1 MEDGEMNTIIIGCGR
16 VGSELARALSLRG
29 QKITVID
36 KDPEAFARLGENF
49 KGKTV
54 TGIGFDQDIL
64 LQAGIKNAD
73 ALAAVTASDAAN
85 VVAARI
91 ARQFFNVPR
100 VAARV
105 YDPRT
110 AEIYQRLGLW
120 VISPVRIGVDHLAR
134 ILSFAHGDVVQ
145 SLGTGDVKLVDISV
159 PAFLD
164 GRPVKT
170 ITIAGEIRVVA
181 ITRKNKTFLPD
192 GTANLQE
199 DDLLHLA
206 VLSSSMDRLK
216 SLF

>member
-1 MEDGEMNTIIIGCGR
+1 MNTIIIGCGR
-16 VGSELARALSLRG
+16 VGSELAKTLCLRG
-29 QKITVID
+29 QKVTVID
-36 KDPEAFARLGENF
+36 KDAEAFARLGRYF
-49 KGKTV
+49 DGKTV
-54 TGIGFDQDIL
+54 TGIGFDQSVL
-64 LQAGIKNAD
+64 LQAGIKKAD

-120 VISPVRIGVDHLAR
+120 TISPVRVGVDHLAR

-145 SLGTGDVKLVDISV
+145 SLGTGDVKLVDVTV

-170 ITIAGEIRVVA
+170 IAIAGELRVVA

-192 GTANLQE
+192 AATAFKE
-199 DDLLHLA
+199 ADIVHLA
-206 VLSSSMDRLK
+206 VLSSSIDRLK

>member
-1 MEDGEMNTIIIGCGR
+1 MKTIIIGCGR
-16 VGSELARALSLRG
+16 VGSELARTLSLRG
-29 QKITVID
+29 QQVTVID
-36 KDPEAFARLGENF
+36 KDPEAFARLGANF
-49 KGKTV
+49 KGRTV
-54 TGIGFDQDIL
+54 TGIGFDQQVL
-64 LQAGIKNAD
+64 LEAGIEKAD
-73 ALAAVTASDAAN
+73 ALAAVTASDSAN

-91 ARQFFNVPR
+91 AKQFFNVPR

-120 VISPVRIGVDHLAR
+120 IISPVRIGVDHLAR
-134 ILSFAHGDVVQ
+134 ILSFANDDVVQ
-145 SLGTGDVKLVDISV
+145 SLGVGDVKLVDRTV
-159 PAFLD
+159 PPFLE

-170 ITIAGEIRVVA
+170 ITITGEIRVVA

-192 GTANLQE
+192 SNATLQA

>member
-1 MEDGEMNTIIIGCGR
+1 MEDVKMKTIIIGCGR
-16 VGSELARALSLRG
+16 VGSELARTLSLRG
-29 QKITVID
+29 QQVTVID
-36 KDPEAFARLGENF
+36 QDPDAFARLGTNF
-49 KGKTV
+49 KGNTV
-54 TGIGFDQDIL
+54 TGIGFDQAVL
-64 LQAGIKNAD
+64 LEAGIEKAD

-91 ARQFFNVPR
+91 AKQFYNVPR

-110 AEIYQRLGLW
+110 AQIYQRLGLW
-120 VISPVRIGVDHLAR
+120 IISPVKIGVDHLAR
-134 ILSFAHGDVVQ
+134 ILSFSESDVVQ
-145 SLGTGDVKLVDISV
+145 SLGVGDVKLVDISV
-159 PAFLD
+159 PSFLD

-170 ITIAGEIRVVA
+170 VTITGEIRLVA

-192 GTANLQE
+192 GNAALHS